1 VALAPR
7 EAPRVG
13 LPAHHRQAG
22 VVGRGFRMLLALA
35 PRVGTPRGSLRG
47 VPGER
52 DTLKLLCESLTER
65 RKGFPP
71 PGDARGE
78 WDIAGG
84 VTGILSGAWR
94 DPLLTIFGGG
104 RSGMSPWGDAGGREC
119 RARKSK
125 RHAGPRCR
133 GSGRRGA
140 CLCTAWRN
148 AGPVTGLE
156 QRNALARGLLPLI
169 DS

>member
-1 VALAPR
+1 MALAPR

-52 DTLKLLCESLTER
+52 DALKLLCESLTER

-71 PGDARGE
+71 PGE
-78 WDIAGG
+78 VGG
-84 VTGILSGAWR
+84 NGTLQGA
-94 DPLLTIFGGG
+94 
-104 RSGMSPWGDAGGREC
+104 
-119 RARKSK
+119 
-125 RHAGPRCR
+125 
-133 GSGRRGA
+133 
-140 CLCTAWRN
+140 
-148 AGPVTGLE
+148 
-156 QRNALARGLLPLI
+156 
-169 DS
+169 